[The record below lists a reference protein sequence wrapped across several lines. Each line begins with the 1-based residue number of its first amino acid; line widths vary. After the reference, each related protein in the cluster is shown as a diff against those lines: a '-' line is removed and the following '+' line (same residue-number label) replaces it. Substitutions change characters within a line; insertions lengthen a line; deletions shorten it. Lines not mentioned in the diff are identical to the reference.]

1 MYAFNINGDHF
12 KICLMV
18 IRLTFVIFQMMSF
31 VYTKAGRSN
40 NHFAPCHQTHH
51 FTPLSPIYNAAR
63 HNFASPVRLLKGKNC
78 CTVCSLHAYKLLF
91 QHCDILQ
98 F

>member
-40 NHFAPCHQTHH
+40 NHFAPCHIRLITLPH
-51 FTPLSPIYNAAR
+51 FPHL
-63 HNFASPVRLLKGKNC
+63 
-78 CTVCSLHAYKLLF
+78 
-91 QHCDILQ
+91 
-98 F
+98 